1 MDEHIGSILKMLAE
15 GKISAAEAEK
25 LLSALKAAPTA
36 TPQPP
41 PAAPQPPPPP
51 PPGSRFGTTTRT
63 ETTSDS
69 SSTSSSTADN
79 GNAKQF
85 DFSWGH
91 KKNFPFDLSGLGKQ
105 ISDAVKKID
114 PEKLVREARVGVSKG
129 GKRWQDRMKE
139 WSRFMTGEDGPP
151 ENTLGQPTARTTENL
166 IFQVTPDA
174 TIQLENS
181 YGAIYIVGGSQDV
194 SVEIEKEA
202 WAYSEEE
209 ARLKL
214 HDLKAEALTQQSPTL
229 GASRLEIRV
238 HAPEDWRDGL
248 ATLRLRVPDGVSLK
262 VETVFGEIRVE
273 NTAGY
278 VEAHA
283 ISGAITLENL
293 GGEVRAE
300 AISGD
305 IRAVKI
311 AGHLRAAS
319 KSGDLSIE
327 DISQGGEM
335 IAVSGTVN
343 VRRAE
348 GARLEAK
355 SVSGDVFLED
365 AGKVLQPDITVESVS
380 GDVSIQQVRGSS
392 VRLKTISGDVTANGL
407 EATTVQGETVS
418 GDLKVV
424 FSAPFSGTLTTNT
437 VSGDVKVNISQTSS
451 FRFTL
456 GTQSGDVTNH
466 LSAHD
471 TSKTDTL
478 LTGVVGNGD
487 GTVTIHTRSGDVS
500 LDPTDNE

>member
-1 MDEHIGSILKMLAE
+1 MLAE
-15 GKISAAEAEK
+15 GKISAGEAEK
-25 LLSALKAAPTA
+25 LLSALKSAPPEPPKTQ
-36 TPQPP
+36 QP
-41 PAAPQPPPPP
+41 AGA
-51 PPGSRFGTTTRT
+51 RFESSTRT
-63 ETTSDS
+63 ETSSGSSSTSGTSDS
-69 SSTSSSTADN
+69 SAEN

-91 KKNFPFDLSGLGKQ
+91 KRHFPFDLSGLGKQ

-151 ENTLGQPTARTTENL
+151 ENTLGQPTARATENL
-166 IFQVTPDA
+166 IFPVTSDA
-174 TIQLENS
+174 TVQVDNS
-181 YGAIYIVGGSQDV
+181 YGAIYILGGSQDV

-209 ARLKL
+209 AQLKL
-214 HDLKAEALTQQSPTL
+214 RDLKVEALTQQSPTV
-229 GASRLEIRV
+229 GASRLEVRV

-248 ATLRLRVPDGVSLK
+248 ANLRLRVPDGVALK
-262 VETVFGEIRVE
+262 LETVFGEIRVE
-273 NTAGY
+273 NTGGY

-293 GGEVRAE
+293 SGEVRAE

-305 IRAVKI
+305 IRAARIK
-311 AGHLRAAS
+311 GHLRAAS
-319 KSGDLSIE
+319 KSGDLSVE

-348 GARLEAK
+348 GAHVEAK
-355 SVSGDVFLED
+355 SVSGDVFLEE
-365 AGKVLQPDITVESVS
+365 AGKIMPPDITVESVS
-380 GDVSIQQVRGSS
+380 GDVSIQQARGSS

-407 EATTVQGETVS
+407 EAVTVQGETVS

-424 FSAPFSGTLTTNT
+424 FNAPFSGTLTTNT
-437 VSGDVKVNISQTSS
+437 VSGDVKVQVSQTSS
-451 FRFTL
+451 FRFTP
-456 GTQSGDVTNH
+456 GTQSGDITNH